1 MNTHRP
7 AAPIPRLTLRLLGTA
22 LALASCA
29 VLPPAVHAAENQTV
43 HTFTHTQNV
52 TTRYEYLL
60 ALPTGYAA
68 SGEKRWPLLL
78 FLHGSGERGDDVWLV
93 AKHGPPKLLR
103 SGADDAAAKLLAE
116 NFIVVSPQC
125 PRGKWWDTDTVLAL
139 LDDLA
144 ARHRVDA
151 RRVYLTGLSMG
162 GYGAWEVGLTQ
173 PERFAA
179 IVPICGGGSSKP
191 VLSAE
196 PARRKALR
204 TLGVW
209 AFHGAKDESVP
220 LAESQRMVDFLK
232 KVGVED
238 IQLTVYPEAKHD
250 SWTTT
255 YANPELYTWLL
266 RHERPAATAAR

>member
-1 MNTHRP
+1 MR
-7 AAPIPRLTLRLLGTA
+7 RTLRLLPAAVA
-22 LALASCA
+22 LAAGT
-29 VLPPAVHAAENQTV
+29 VLPPALHAAENQTV
-43 HTFTHTQNV
+43 HTFSHTQSA

-103 SGADDAAAKLLAE
+103 GNSSDPAAKLLAE

-125 PRGKWWDTDTVLAL
+125 PKGRWWDTATVLAL
-139 LDDLA
+139 LDDVG

-162 GYGAWEVGLTQ
+162 GYGAWDVGLTQ

-179 IVPICGGGSSKP
+179 IVPICGGGSSRP

-196 PARRKALR
+196 TARRKALR
-204 TLGVW
+204 SLGVW

-220 LAESQRMVDFLK
+220 LAESQRIVDFLK

-250 SWTTT
+250 SWTAT

>member
-1 MNTHRP
+1 MKPQPSVSRT
-7 AAPIPRLTLRLLGTA
+7 PRLNLRLLVAAVA
-22 LALASCA
+22 LAA
-29 VLPPAVHAAENQTV
+29 VTLYTAPVHAAEKQTV
-43 HTFTHTQNV
+43 HTFTHTQSA
-52 TTRYEYLL
+52 TTSYEYLL
-60 ALPTGYAA
+60 SRPTGYDA

-78 FLHGSGERGDDVWLV
+78 FLHGSGERGTDVWLV

-103 SGADDAAAKLLAE
+103 GDSSEPAAKQLAE

-125 PRGKWWDTDTVLAL
+125 PKGQWWDTATVLAL

-162 GYGAWEVGLTQ
+162 GYGAWEVGLAQ

-179 IVPICGGGSSKP
+179 IVPICGGGSSRS

-196 PARRKALR
+196 SARRKALR

-250 SWTTT
+250 SWTAT

-266 RHERPAATAAR
+266 RHERPAAAPAR